1 MRSFLLFTAVLVL
14 AAACNGD
21 SGDAVPTSVIST
33 LTRTPTPNPTIV
45 TATDTPAPTATS
57 TSSATDTPTAT
68 PSPPPPTSTAT
79 ATPAGTATPQAT
91 ASPSGDSTAGDVEG
105 FPFST
110 ADIRAT
116 VEARGFSFLLL
127 TDRGA
132 LCGGATVEVHSFWSA
147 NLAGSDSGPA
157 LAVWVYPDRDAL
169 EADWSVATGSAP
181 EPRFGCE
188 LPTGFVYWNENLV
201 MALDTWLAAGS
212 EVAIGNESPSQHPA
226 IEGFLSLLR

>member
-14 AAACNGD
+14 AAACNGG
-21 SGDAVPTSVIST
+21 SGDAVPTSVISPST
-33 LTRTPTPNPTIV
+33 TTPTPNPTIV
-45 TATDTPAPTATS
+45 TATDTPAPTGTA
-57 TSSATDTPTAT
+57 TPTAT

-79 ATPAGTATPQAT
+79 ATPAGTATPQPT
-91 ASPSGDSTAGDVEG
+91 TPPSGDPTAGDVEG

-110 ADIRAT
+110 VDIRAA

-132 LCGGATVEVHSFWSA
+132 LCAGAAVEVHSFWSA

-169 EADWSVATGSAP
+169 EADWSVAPGSAP
-181 EPRFGCE
+181 EPRFGCD

-212 EVAIGNESPSQHPA
+212 EVPIGNESPSQHPSV
-226 IEGFLSLLR
+226 EGFLSLLR